1 MAGPR
6 PHAAAL
12 AAVLL
17 ALAAPVSAQTPQIRP
32 GLWEITISGM
42 PQKQTTCFTP
52 EMVKD
57 VKSLAQR
64 GQQSGD
70 CKSSN
75 PKTAGNTHTVDIS
88 CTKPNKYD
96 AKVTTTINGPDNF
109 TVTQDY
115 AVEAAGKAQQGKMTM
130 SYRRLGD
137 CK

>member
-1 MAGPR
+1 MSFSK

-12 AAVLL
+12 AVTLL
-17 ALAAPVSAQTPQIRP
+17 AIAAPVSAQTPQIRP
-32 GLWEITISGM
+32 GLWEITISGA
-42 PQKQTTCFTP
+42 PRKQTTCFTP

-57 VKSLAQR
+57 VKNLAQR
-64 GQQSGD
+64 GQQAGD

-115 AVEAAGKAQQGKMTM
+115 AVEAGGKAQQGKMTM